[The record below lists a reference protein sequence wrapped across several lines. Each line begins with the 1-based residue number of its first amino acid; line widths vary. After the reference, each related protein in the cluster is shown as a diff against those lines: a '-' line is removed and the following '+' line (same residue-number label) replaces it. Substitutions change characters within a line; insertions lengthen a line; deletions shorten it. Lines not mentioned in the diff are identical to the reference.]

1 MKGGKYAKNLAKIQ
15 VKGTFRI
22 RDIRRNVLPKFIEI
36 NCVETPC
43 YCPSGWAPDFWQLDD
58 IFEPSG
64 QNEPGMEIEQCVFLF
79 FSPQPPCGRVRLA
92 RFARLRLL
100 TYTNPILRKEPTVLQ
115 PSAKSAVSCESAQF
129 RWEDSTHRPRPP
141 GTRSEQFSCARVTE
155 FSLTSLFLEQ
165 FWRELTISFRSHKPN
180 IKTKNP

>member
-1 MKGGKYAKNLAKIQ
+1 
-15 VKGTFRI
+15 
-22 RDIRRNVLPKFIEI
+22 
-36 NCVETPC
+36 
-43 YCPSGWAPDFWQLDD
+43 
-58 IFEPSG
+58 
-64 QNEPGMEIEQCVFLF
+64 MEIEQCVFLF
-79 FSPQPPCGRVRLA
+79 SSPQPPCGRVRLA

-129 RWEDSTHRPRPP
+129 RWENSTHRPRPP

-155 FSLTSLFLEQ
+155 FSLTSLFLER

-180 IKTKNP
+180 IKTKNPKNGIFDLLMTFDFSFHFIFIKRSLTERRFHSLGKSPVK